1 MESSRNSSTQ
11 RDTQVLI
18 WGLFHISNV
27 VRYTLI
33 VVNQGNAKWQLHG
46 NNVSTQVSSDTYGG
60 YRTVQSS
67 DWDDGV
73 VSVIRRHTF
82 IIL

>member
-1 MESSRNSSTQ
+1 MSSSARHI
-11 RDTQVLI
+11 LI
-18 WGLFHISNV
+18 LV
-27 VRYTLI
+27 K
-33 VVNQGNAKWQLHG
+33 QGNAKWQLYG
-46 NNVSTQVSSDTYGG
+46 NNVSTQVSSDPMGG